1 MTAAKKSAAVRKR
14 DRRPREREQ
23 PRAATLRELT
33 PVIEEN
39 IKNIKQ
45 GVDLSEF
52 LMVDLSKFVIPPIV
66 PPIVEKGKSKEKK

>member
-39 IKNIKQ
+39 IKQ

-52 LMVDLSKFVIPPIV
+52 LI